1 MEHRFGRDVMRS
13 IWETMRSRASFP
25 AMEQALSDVGS
36 TFRQAFIEFAL
47 WNSATGP
54 NADTSR
60 FYPEGSHYPGIAK
73 RRNLVFDPPS
83 RTLQDSVEAV
93 ASVYQP
99 LAVNGDQLLIIVSNI
114 DVPSA
119 WSQKSFPWS
128 YGIATSSIAGGKHLA
143 NGLFVKLDV
152 PDPANWHS
160 WESVPSMI
168 DEVFVYP
175 NPFVARE
182 NTAVRFQLPLPVRED
197 VHLTVLSSDLRQVVS
212 MDVSPVVA
220 PNSDTRIEWNGRA
233 TDGGELPSGVYFFV
247 ISVAGSEYN
256 GKLMM
261 LRK

>member
-1 MEHRFGRDVMRS
+1 
-13 IWETMRSRASFP
+13 
-25 AMEQALSDVGS
+25 
-36 TFRQAFIEFAL
+36 
-47 WNSATGP
+47 
-54 NADTSR
+54 
-60 FYPEGSHYPGIAK
+60 
-73 RRNLVFDPPS
+73 
-83 RTLQDSVEAV
+83 
-93 ASVYQP
+93 
-99 LAVNGDQLLIIVSNI
+99 
-114 DVPSA
+114 
-119 WSQKSFPWS
+119 
-128 YGIATSSIAGGKHLA
+128 
-143 NGLFVKLDV
+143 
-152 PDPANWHS
+152 
-160 WESVPSMI
+160 MI

-233 TDGGELPSGVYFFV
+233 ADGGELPSGVYFFV